1 MGSIKVEPTSN
12 AEASPFD
19 HGARSLFPMLLAL
32 LAGACIGQ
40 LDIERGCFTCI
51 VGATAGIS
59 TSPCRCCA
67 INSVVVA
74 RGTPALGRI
83 G

>member
-1 MGSIKVEPTSN
+1 
-12 AEASPFD
+12 
-19 HGARSLFPMLLAL
+19 MLLAL

-51 VGATAGIS
+51 VGAAAGIS

-67 INSVVVA
+67 INLIVVA
-74 RGTPALGRI
+74 VVIWELAGLVDLRVVNAVLVSLFRVLGGTYPT
-83 G
+83 